1 MSTVITMY
9 EFEKYE
15 YEFSKIY
22 KRMLR
27 LELLIKHKI
36 INLSTKVYKNDVMN
50 VFSKFFN
57 NAYIYNKYCSDTKKE
72 NYFLAIRDSKSI
84 DDVVKFERII
94 NMLMLRHT
102 LHFIFTE
109 EAFRVDEIKDEFY
122 ALKIEEFKELRNN
135 REALIALR
143 NHIAHFNFKAYSLK
157 KKEYLHSLLLFEYCL
172 GCSLGK
178 FGKIPSN
185 LGRKP
190 NMTKIIETIFDLCP
204 ELFMKDVPHEK
215 FPYNKDRII
224 VDLYE
229 DIAVLNG
236 WEYNELKSQW
246 DVIRKKYDFNSKK
259 SEKENRND
267 LEIARQTSIFEVAGA
282 NFSDDFN

>member
-1 MSTVITMY
+1 MSIEDTMY

-36 INLSTKVYKNDVMN
+36 INLSINIYKDDVMKIYN
-50 VFSKFFN
+50 KFFN
-57 NAYIYNKYCSDTKKE
+57 NSYIIKKYCSDKKQE
-72 NYFLAIRDSKSI
+72 NYFLTIRDSKSI
-84 DDVVKFERII
+84 PNIIKFERLI

-109 EAFRVDEIKDEFY
+109 EAFRIDEIQKEFY
-122 ALKIEEFKELRNN
+122 AIKIEKFKKLRDN

-143 NHIAHFNFKAYSLK
+143 NHIAHFNFKAYHSK
-157 KKEYLHSLLLFEYCL
+157 KSEYLNALLLYEYCL

-178 FGKIPSN
+178 YGNKIPTN
-185 LGRKP
+185 LGNKP
-190 NMTKIIETIFDLCP
+190 NMTKIIQTIFELAP
-204 ELFMKDVPHEK
+204 ELFTKNTPQEQFPH
-215 FPYNKDRII
+215 NKDRIL

-236 WEYNELKSQW
+236 WEYCELKSQW
-246 DVIRKKYDFNSKK
+246 DVIRKKYDFNRKK
-259 SEKENRND
+259 AELENRDD
-267 LEIARQTSIFEVAGA
+267 LEIIQTSLFSKDNALK
-282 NFSDDFN
+282 FSDF

>member
-1 MSTVITMY
+1 MY

-57 NAYIYNKYCSDTKKE
+57 NAHIYNKYCSDTKKE

-84 DDVVKFERII
+84 DNIVKFERII

-109 EAFRVDEIKDEFY
+109 EAFRIDEIKNEFY
-122 ALKIEEFKELRNN
+122 AIKIEKFKELRNN
-135 REALIALR
+135 REALISLR
-143 NHIAHFNFKAYSLK
+143 NHIAHFNFRSYD
-157 KKEYLHSLLLFEYCL
+157 LLLTNAL
-172 GCSLGK
+172 GFIMSDLR
-178 FGKIPSN
+178 S
-185 LGRKP
+185 
-190 NMTKIIETIFDLCP
+190 TKSEIEFYTTIVDQDFSITKLKVTIFSCKGELDFNFKENDLV
-204 ELFMKDVPHEK
+204 FAR
-215 FPYNKDRII
+215 YQ
-224 VDLYE
+224 DLPKE
-229 DIAVLNG
+229 N
-236 WEYNELKSQW
+236 LKS
-246 DVIRKKYDFNSKK
+246 RNTFY
-259 SEKENRND
+259 SER
-267 LEIARQTSIFEVAGA
+267 EID
-282 NFSDDFN
+282 NN